1 MEEKINYEHGS
12 STESVFSGFGSS
24 SGINTPAGSDLD
36 SIESEEDDF
45 MAELTRKMAENM
57 LLEEDDNKVAP
68 ASSPVSDNTAKCY
81 QNQQEKKAHFQHQPR
96 NREYGYAHAR
106 RPGLLSAGQAGSG
119 MRVVFLGSKNGSS
132 GTGVFLPSQATNNNN
147 INSPYDHQYRKKAV
161 CSTVLVPE
169 RVLQTLKQHFE
180 KRSNGDGG
188 MQSHTQQNQRL
199 QSHEDNNQDL
209 QLPQEWTY

>member
-1 MEEKINYEHGS
+1 
-12 STESVFSGFGSS
+12 
-24 SGINTPAGSDLD
+24 
-36 SIESEEDDF
+36 

-57 LLEEDDNKVAP
+57 LLEDDNKTTP
-68 ASSPVSDNTAKCY
+68 LSPVSDNTAQCGQY
-81 QNQQEKKAHFQHQPR
+81 EHQKKAHFQHQPR

-106 RPGLLSAGQAGSG
+106 RPGVLSAAQAGSG

-147 INSPYDHQYRKKAV
+147 IVNPAYDHQYRKKPV

-180 KRSNGDGG
+180 KRSNAQGG
-188 MQSHTQQNQRL
+188 LQSHTQQNQRL
-199 QSHEDNNQDL
+199 QSQENHNQEL

>member
-1 MEEKINYEHGS
+1 MEEKMNYEHGS
-12 STESVFSGFGSS
+12 SAESVFSGFGSS
-24 SGINTPAGSDLD
+24 SGLNTPAGSDLD
-36 SIESEEDDF
+36 SLESEEDDF

-57 LLEEDDNKVAP
+57 LLEDDNKTT
-68 ASSPVSDNTAKCY
+68 PVSPNDRYICNGLCT
-81 QNQQEKKAHFQHQPR
+81 KAHFQHQPR

-106 RPGLLSAGQAGSG
+106 RPGVLSAAQAGSG

-147 INSPYDHQYRKKAV
+147 IVNPAYDHQYRKKPV

-180 KRSNGDGG
+180 KRSNAHGG
-188 MQSHTQQNQRL
+188 LQSHTQQNQRL
-199 QSHEDNNQDL
+199 QSQENHNQEL

>member
-24 SGINTPAGSDLD
+24 SGLNTPAGSDLD
-36 SIESEEDDF
+36 STESEQDDF

-57 LLEEDDNKVAP
+57 LLEDDNKTSP

-81 QNQQEKKAHFQHQPR
+81 QTEHQKKAHFQHQPR

-106 RPGLLSAGQAGSG
+106 RPGFVSASHAGSG

-132 GTGVFLPSQATNNNN
+132 GTGVFLPSQATNNNI
-147 INSPYDHQYRKKAV
+147 INTPYDPQYRKKPV
-161 CSTVLVPE
+161 CSSVLVPE

-180 KRSNGDGG
+180 KRSNANGVVR
-188 MQSHTQQNQRL
+188 SHTQQNQRL
-199 QSHEDNNQDL
+199 QSHENNNQEL